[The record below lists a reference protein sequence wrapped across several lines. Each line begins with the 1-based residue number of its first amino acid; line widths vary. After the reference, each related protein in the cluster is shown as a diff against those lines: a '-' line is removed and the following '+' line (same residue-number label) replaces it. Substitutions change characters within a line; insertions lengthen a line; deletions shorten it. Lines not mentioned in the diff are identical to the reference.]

1 MANDLSL
8 QEKNL
13 TDRQQIF
20 VQHAAQGLSAADA
33 AKLAGYTDPVSSGW
47 RTLALP
53 HVQEAI
59 RAEREILLVEI
70 AGLAVKALRELV
82 GPNNPPAVRLR
93 AAERSLDM
101 AGHVAKPAAKALA
114 DKTMGE
120 MTAAELREVMRQS
133 RAEMEKAKQGQGAL
147 VSAEIIDVTP
157 QKPNVD

>member
-1 MANDLSL
+1 MGIGHV
-8 QEKNL
+8 K
-13 TDRQQIF
+13 
-20 VQHAAQGLSAADA
+20 AAEI
-33 AKLAGYTDPVSSGW
+33 AGYTDPGASGW

-53 HVQEAI
+53 HIQEAI
-59 RAEREILLVEI
+59 RAEREMMLAEI
-70 AGLAVKALRELV
+70 AGLSVIALRELV

-133 RAEMEKAKQGQGAL
+133 RAEMEKAKQGHGAT
-147 VSAEIIDVTP
+147 VSAEIIDVTAE
-157 QKPNVD
+157 KPNDD

>member
-1 MANDLSL
+1 MANELSL
-8 QEKNL
+8 RETNL
-13 TDRQQIF
+13 TEKQQIF
-20 VQHAAQGLSAADA
+20 ASWVAQGLDASKAAEI
-33 AKLAGYTDPVSSGW
+33 AGYTAPYSEGS

-120 MTAAELREVMRQS
+120 MTAAELRETMRVA
-133 RAEMEKAKQGQGAL
+133 RAEMDKTRQGHGAP
-147 VSAEIIDVTP
+147 VSAEIVDITPDKPSID
-157 QKPNVD
+157 

>member
-1 MANDLSL
+1 MVNEVSL
-8 QEKNL
+8 QEKDL

-20 VQHAAQGLSAADA
+20 VTQVAMGISHVKAAEI
-33 AKLAGYTDPVSSGW
+33 AGYTDPGASGW

-53 HVQEAI
+53 HIQEAI
-59 RAEREILLVEI
+59 RAEREMMLAEI
-70 AGLAVKALRELV
+70 AGLSVIALRELV

-101 AGHVAKPAAKALA
+101 AGHVAKPAIKALA

-133 RAEMEKAKQGQGAL
+133 RAEMEKARQGHGAM
-147 VSAEIIDVTP
+147 VSAEIIDVTAE
-157 QKPNVD
+157 KPSND